1 MSLNKV
7 FLSGGLT
14 AEPQQMATTSGT
26 TVVRFSL
33 AVSDRRKNNKTGNW
47 DDYTHY
53 VDCTMFGKFA
63 ESMVVYLHKG
73 VRVTVEGKLNHRRWE
88 KDGQKHSK
96 IEVIVD
102 ELVPPQRQQA
112 PQQPAYQQYQQ
123 PYAAPTYSAPQQPQQ
138 MQVEAE
144 DIPF

>member
-7 FLSGGLT
+7 FLSGNLT

-47 DDYTHY
+47 DGYTHY

-63 ESMVVYLHKG
+63 ESMAVYLHKG

-123 PYAAPTYSAPQQPQQ
+123 PQYAAPQP
-138 MQVEAE
+138 VEME
-144 DIPF
+144 DSDIPF

>member
-1 MSLNKV
+1 MSINTCT
-7 FLSGGLT
+7 LSGCLT
-14 AEPQQMATTSGT
+14 SEPRQTATASGNT
-26 TVVRFSL
+26 IVRFRL
-33 AVSDRRKNNKTGNW
+33 AVNDRRKNNQTGEW

-63 ESMVVYLHKG
+63 ERMVVYLHKG
-73 VRVTVEGKLNHRRWE
+73 VRVVVEGKLNYSSWE
-88 KDGQKHSK
+88 KDGQRHSK
-96 IEVIVD
+96 LDVIVN
-102 ELVPPQRQQA
+102 ELVPPQQPRQQ
-112 PQQPAYQQYQQ
+112 QQQYQQ

>member
-1 MSLNKV
+1 MSINRCY
-7 FLSGGLT
+7 LSGGIV
-14 AEPQQMATTSGT
+14 AEPQQMATASGT

-63 ESMVVYLHKG
+63 ENMVVYLHKG

-112 PQQPAYQQYQQ
+112 TQQPDYQQYQQ
-123 PYAAPTYSAPQQPQQ
+123 PQYAAPQPIETAPD
-138 MQVEAE
+138 